1 MSAVAGD
8 RSIRDTLSHAV
19 PKAKAWRRLYAFV
32 KPHQGKLFAV
42 IVLNVLA
49 ALADVFSFALLI
61 PFFNALFGK
70 ASLIPTDTKLGQ
82 FLQAVIGSLLD
93 PDNPMDSLRNVMLIV
108 LFAVALKNVLVWM
121 SGQVGAQLQEYVAR
135 DLRNA
140 LYSHLL
146 RLPLGWFTQNKV
158 GQVISRMVADTANA
172 KVVVTELITR
182 SLFSGAQVIA
192 SLVAMFSASWQLTL
206 ASFVVAPLTIGAI
219 QPVLRKLRKGHRRL
233 GNEQGE
239 ITSLLQE
246 TVSGI
251 RLVKSYGAEVRE
263 DARFADRNT
272 RFAQGY
278 VKISRLALLSQPI
291 TETLGTFTA
300 VALLWF
306 GAKLVIVDHTMESAV
321 LLSFLLFVVR
331 LLQPLKQLSLI
342 QPAAQQ
348 SLAAAERIFE
358 VFDAPAETARD
369 RGTITSPV
377 FDHDVRFENVT
388 FAYDSD
394 AVALSDISFTARKG
408 QVIALVGPSGAG
420 KSTLVDLIPRFIEPT
435 SGKILLDG
443 VNLRDIKLDAL
454 RSLTGIVS
462 QDTILFNDTVRANVA
477 FGRRDATLEQLNA
490 AAGAAN
496 ALEFIEKLPN
506 GWDTNLGE
514 RGTRLSGGQRQRLAI
529 ARALLSDPPILILDE
544 ATSALDAESERLVQE
559 AIDRL
564 FLNRTVF
571 VIAHR
576 LATIQHAD
584 KILVFDHG
592 MIVEEGTH
600 ADLLRVSGVYARLH
614 ALQFDSPRSVAA
626 SDSTDAEMFASNDDD
641 ADAGIDAGAAS
652 ELPNGTVPVGSHSA
666 RTSR

>member
-1 MSAVAGD
+1 MSATGVD
-8 RSIRDTLSHAV
+8 RSLRDTLSHAV
-19 PKAKAWRRLYAFV
+19 PKAKTWRRLYGFLR
-32 KPHQGKLFAV
+32 PQQGKLVAV
-42 IVLNVLA
+42 IVLNTLA
-49 ALADVFSFALLI
+49 AAADAFSFALLI

-70 ASLIPTDTKLGQ
+70 ANFLPMDNMLGRV
-82 FLQAVIGSLLD
+82 LNSAIGALLD
-93 PDNPMDSLRNVMLIV
+93 ENDKMGSLRNVMIIV
-108 LFAVALKNVLVWM
+108 LVAIVVKNVFVWLA
-121 SGQVGAQLQEYVAR
+121 GQVAAQLQEYVAR

-140 LYSHLL
+140 LYAHLL
-146 RLPLGWFTQNKV
+146 RLPLGWFTRNKV
-158 GQVISRMVADTANA
+158 GQIISRMVADVGNA
-172 KVVVTELITR
+172 KIAVTELITR
-182 SLFSGAQVIA
+182 SMFSIVSVVV
-192 SLVAMFSASWQLTL
+192 SLAAMFLASWRLTL
-206 ASFVVAPLTIGAI
+206 LSFIVAPLTIGAI

-251 RLVKSYGAEVRE
+251 RLVKSYGAEQRE
-263 DARFADRNT
+263 EERFVNRST
-272 RFAQGY
+272 QFAQGY

-300 VALLWF
+300 VALLWY
-306 GAKLVIVDHTMESAV
+306 GAKLVLVDRTMDSGV
-321 LLSFLLFVVR
+321 LLSFLLYVVR
-331 LLQPLKQLSLI
+331 LLQPLKQLSQI

-348 SLAAAERIFE
+348 SLAAADRIFE
-358 VFDAPAETARD
+358 VFDATAETTTD
-369 RGTITSPV
+369 RGTVTNPQFSR
-377 FDHDVRFENVT
+377 DVRFDNVT
-388 FAYDSD
+388 FAYDTD
-394 AVALSDISFTARKG
+394 GAALSNVSFTANKG

-443 VNLRDIKLDAL
+443 VNLRDIRLEAL

-462 QDTILFNDTVRANVA
+462 QDTVLFNDSVRVNVA
-477 FGRRDATLEQLNA
+477 FGRRDATQEQLNA
-490 AAGAAN
+490 AAAAAN
-496 ALEFIEKLPN
+496 ALEFIQKLPD

-584 KILVFDHG
+584 RILVFDHG
-592 MIVEEGTH
+592 KIVEEGTH
-600 ADLLRVSGVYARLH
+600 TNLLALSGVYARLH
-614 ALQFDSPRSVAA
+614 ALQFNSPRVLLDSDVAG
-626 SDSTDAEMFASNDDD
+626 DDD
-641 ADAGIDAGAAS
+641 ITTGSDHDLSDDATIVGTGMTGA
-652 ELPNGTVPVGSHSA
+652 T
-666 RTSR
+666 R